1 MDILY
6 RSSPVLMKPI
16 RQAKKCKIE
25 LDPVDIEILS
35 QLKKS
40 NEDLTSHDDEE
51 YSFGRSVALTLKRL
65 EVKQKAQA
73 KIGIQQLLYDIEFQ

>member
-1 MDILY
+1 
-6 RSSPVLMKPI
+6 MKPI
-16 RQAKKCKIE
+16 RQAKKRKIE
-25 LDPVDIEILS
+25 LYPVDIEILS

-65 EVKQKAQA
+65 EVKQQR
-73 KIGIQQLLYDIEFQ
+73 LECSNYFMTLSFNDHNRNDNLTHC

>member
-1 MDILY
+1 
-6 RSSPVLMKPI
+6 MKPI
-16 RQAKKCKIE
+16 RQAKKRKIE

-65 EVKQKAQA
+65 EVKQKVQA

>member
-1 MDILY
+1 
-6 RSSPVLMKPI
+6 MKPI
-16 RQAKKCKIE
+16 RQAKKRKIE

-51 YSFGRSVALTLKRL
+51 YSFGRSVSLTLKRL